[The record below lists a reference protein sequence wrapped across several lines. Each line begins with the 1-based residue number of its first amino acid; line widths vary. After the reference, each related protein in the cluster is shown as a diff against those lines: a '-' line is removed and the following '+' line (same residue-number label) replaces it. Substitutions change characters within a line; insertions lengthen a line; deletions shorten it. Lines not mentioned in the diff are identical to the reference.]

1 MITKAAIT
9 MYICPCALFQQGNRK
24 N

>member
-9 MYICPCALFQQGNRK
+9 MYICPCALFQQGNGK